1 MISLNY
7 RDPRPI
13 YEQLEE
19 KLRRLILSGAIGE
32 GERLPSVRELAA
44 QLAIN
49 PNTIQR
55 AYRELEQAGFI
66 YSVPGK
72 GSFAGKLSGVD
83 EGRRKEL
90 REKLTAIW
98 TELLQLGE
106 DPEQLHTLLKESV
119 GADAHIGPVSRN
131 LPANEGGCGHPPLQG
146 EAPET
151 EQTLLKEVKTHD

>member
-19 KLRRLILSGAIGE
+19 KLRRLILSGAIAE
-32 GERLPSVRELAA
+32 GERLPSVRELAS

-55 AYRELEQAGFI
+55 AYRELEQAGFL

-83 EGRRKEL
+83 ESRRREL
-90 REKLTAIW
+90 REKLVNVW

-106 DPEQLHTLLKESV
+106 APEELKTLLKDTVGGGPRTPRASDADTES
-119 GADAHIGPVSRN
+119 GPSKA
-131 LPANEGGCGHPPLQG
+131 PAPTEGGN
-146 EAPET
+146 E
-151 EQTLLKEVKTHD
+151 K

>member
-19 KLRRLILSGAIGE
+19 KLRRLILSGAIAE
-32 GERLPSVRELAA
+32 GERLPSVRELAS

-55 AYRELEQAGFI
+55 A
-66 YSVPGK
+66 
-72 GSFAGKLSGVD
+72 GKLSGVD
-83 EGRRKEL
+83 ESRRREL

-106 DPEQLHTLLKESV
+106 DPQE
-119 GADAHIGPVSRN
+119 
-131 LPANEGGCGHPPLQG
+131 LQ
-146 EAPET
+146 A
-151 EQTLLKEVKTHD
+151 LLKEVSQHD

>member
-19 KLRRLILSGAIGE
+19 KLRRLILSGAIAE
-32 GERLPSVRELAA
+32 GEKLPSVRELAS

-55 AYRELEQAGFI
+55 AYRELEQNGFI

-83 EGRRKEL
+83 ESRRKEL
-90 REKLTAIW
+90 REKLLAIW

-106 DPEQLHTLLKESV
+106 NPDRLIALLKQIAAGDAPSASV
-119 GADAHIGPVSRN
+119 G
-131 LPANEGGCGHPPLQG
+131 GGVLD
-146 EAPET
+146 APEAAAAK
-151 EQTLLKEVKTHD
+151 KEEKKND

>member
-1 MISLNY
+1 LISLNY

-19 KLRRLILSGAIGE
+19 KLRRLILSGAIAE
-32 GERLPSVRELAA
+32 GEKLPSVRELAA

-55 AYRELEQAGFI
+55 AYRELEQAGFL

-83 EGRRKEL
+83 EGRRRALK
-90 REKLTAIW
+90 EKLVSTW

-106 DPEQLHTLLKESV
+106 DPETLLSLLKEEK
-119 GADAHIGPVSRN
+119 P
-131 LPANEGGCGHPPLQG
+131 
-146 EAPET
+146 
-151 EQTLLKEVKTHD
+151 HD

>member
-1 MISLNY
+1 MISLNYRLNY

-19 KLRRLILSGAIGE
+19 KLRRLILSGAIAE
-32 GERLPSVRELAA
+32 GERLPSVRELAS

-83 EGRRKEL
+83 ESRRREL

-106 DPEQLHTLLKESV
+106 DPQE
-119 GADAHIGPVSRN
+119 
-131 LPANEGGCGHPPLQG
+131 LQ
-146 EAPET
+146 A
-151 EQTLLKEVKTHD
+151 LLKEVSQHD

>member
-32 GERLPSVRELAA
+32 GERLPSVRELAS

-55 AYRELEQAGFI
+55 AYRELEQNGFI
-66 YSVPGK
+66 FSVPGK

-83 EGRRKEL
+83 EGRRREL
-90 REKLTAIW
+90 REKLVSVW
-98 TELLQLGE
+98 TELLQLG
-106 DPEQLHTLLKESV
+106 DSPEEL
-119 GADAHIGPVSRN
+119 R
-131 LPANEGGCGHPPLQG
+131 
-146 EAPET
+146 
-151 EQTLLKEVKTHD
+151 TLLKEVKPHD